1 MKKRAKKM
9 NQKQM
14 AKKIKLAILSCLIIF
29 SFITEKVN
37 LVYADTTTSID
48 VIFDQKFVDKYGNT
62 DTTVK
67 QEFIYELVANISGNP
82 MPAGSVGDVYETTLK
97 GNVGGSTT
105 IVFDKTGVFEYTLK
119 ASSKN
124 DLQGFTPASE
134 MSYRIEITILKKFVG
149 DLEPFVLAFNSDG
162 EKVVDPPFIYT
173 VKGEQTAIITP
184 EVTITTPPE
193 VTKQPQQTITTRPT
207 RKPVNTPNQ
216 SGTTGKGGGSKT
228 GDTTKIYTLVA
239 LAVASTG
246 VIILAIAKRRKRDDE
261 I

>member
-1 MKKRAKKM
+1 M
-9 NQKQM
+9 NQKQTT
-14 AKKIKLAILSCLIIF
+14 KKIKLALLSCLIIF

-48 VIFDQKFVDKYGNT
+48 VIFEQKFVDKGGNT
-62 DTTVK
+62 DTTVNQK
-67 QEFIYELVANISGNP
+67 FIYELVANVSGNP

-105 IVFDKTGVFEYTLK
+105 IVFDKAGVFEYTLK

-124 DLQGFTPASE
+124 DLSGFIPASE

-149 DLEPFVLAFNSDG
+149 DLEPIVLAFNSDG

-173 VKGEQTAIITP
+173 VKDEQPTITP
-184 EVTITTPPE
+184 EVT
-193 VTKQPQQTITTRPT
+193 TKPRQTITPRPT
-207 RKPVNTPNQ
+207 RKP
-216 SGTTGKGGGSKT
+216 GTTGKGGGSKT